1 MTMTFGTF
9 VKQNFFLN
17 MTECQSVKGKWII
30 SFSYILVIKTL
41 IVTVA
46 LAVLQSRTVTYPEDA
61 QICNPRKSLTD
72 QYQMPMQKYTHQRN
86 MQLKKKKNSKHLLS
100 GQQIIVGTV
109 NIIQLKKKKT
119 EKDEKELLG
128 ET

>member
-1 MTMTFGTF
+1 
-9 VKQNFFLN
+9 
-17 MTECQSVKGKWII
+17 
-30 SFSYILVIKTL
+30 
-41 IVTVA
+41 
-46 LAVLQSRTVTYPEDA
+46 
-61 QICNPRKSLTD
+61 
-72 QYQMPMQKYTHQRN
+72 

>member
-1 MTMTFGTF
+1 
-9 VKQNFFLN
+9 
-17 MTECQSVKGKWII
+17 
-30 SFSYILVIKTL
+30 
-41 IVTVA
+41 
-46 LAVLQSRTVTYPEDA
+46 
-61 QICNPRKSLTD
+61 
-72 QYQMPMQKYTHQRN
+72 
-86 MQLKKKKNSKHLLS
+86 MQLKKKKNSKYLLS